1 MPSKLRKAIGAV
13 KDQTSISLAK
23 VVNTNSSNLDVA
35 VLKATTRDK
44 EPIDERYVNEILQ
57 TISSNKLN
65 AAICAHAIAK
75 RIGKTKNWVVVLKSL
90 MLVLRIF
97 QDGDPF
103 FPTEVLHARNR
114 GAKILNLS
122 TFRDVS
128 NSSPSDYTAFVR
140 SFAFYLDERLDCFVT
155 GKLQRRFTYKQRQN
169 SHPRSSRVNQQPVR
183 EMKPPMLL
191 DRISY
196 WQRLLDRAIATKP
209 TGAAKTNQLVLV
221 SLYAV
226 VRESFDL
233 YRDISDGLGLLLDSF
248 FHLQYQSCVNA
259 FQYCVKATRQF
270 EELSSF
276 YDFVKSLGIGRTSE
290 YPSVQKISDELMET
304 LQEFLKDQAS
314 FPSPG
319 KSPSSDSPHLL
330 LLPAPPA
337 KDHSETTERES
348 QAGSRCTS
356 LGDLMSQ
363 TEYVGTISA
372 SFSVGQFSE
381 LSEKECHEQEDMY
394 NVHETGSNH
403 SLPIDQG
410 TNVTI
415 DFVSFDDWPTVEN
428 IQGQQNSEIWNST
441 NGEKDSWELAL
452 VEATAQPV
460 QASQNFAND
469 HPFFDNWVQHDDKQ
483 EQVSQ
488 NGANGLSFVNDWLQE
503 DLRKAQ
509 ASQIG
514 AKDHSY
520 INDWLQE
527 NQQHEQTSGHNV
539 ANVHSY
545 FDDWLQEDKKLEQA
559 SEIVANG
566 HSYFD
571 DWLQEDKKEP
581 EEQQQ
586 NLASNSSNGSK
597 EGWELVLVEAPTQPA
612 QASQLLANGIE
623 PSMANELFDQRPIVP
638 QRQYNPF
645 LEDEKDIAASIATT
659 TNENATFPVE
669 FSMAPTFQAT
679 PTFFAQSPSEMA
691 IPTFQAMPTS
701 ISQNPNGTTAT
712 FHDHEYDPFAP
723 SPTMKANKNI
733 SSDGSVDQQNVSLQ
747 QELWLQNQNK
757 IMARHI
763 L

>member
-1 MPSKLRKAIGAV
+1 MPSKLKKAIGAV
-13 KDQTSISLAK
+13 KEQTSISLAK
-23 VVNTNSSNLDVA
+23 VVNTNSSNLDVV
-35 VLKATTRDK
+35 VLKATSRDK
-44 EPIDERYVNEILQ
+44 EPIDERYVNEILE

-75 RIGKTKNWVVVLKSL
+75 RIGKTKNWVVALKSL

-122 TFRDVS
+122 TVRDVS
-128 NSSPSDYTAFVR
+128 NSSPSDYTDFVR

-155 GKLQRRFTYKQRQN
+155 GKLQRRFTYKQRQS
-169 SHPRSSRVNQQPVR
+169 SHPRSRRVNQQPVR

-209 TGAAKTNQLVLV
+209 TGAAKKNRLVMV

-226 VRESFDL
+226 VRETFDL
-233 YRDISDGLGLLLDSF
+233 YRDISDGLGILLDSF
-248 FHLQYQSCVNA
+248 FHLQYQSCANA

-290 YPSVQKISDELMET
+290 YPSVQKISEELMET

-314 FPSPG
+314 FPSSG
-319 KSPSSDSPHLL
+319 KSPSSNSPHLL

-337 KDHSETTERES
+337 KDHSETTESES
-348 QAGSRCTS
+348 QACSRCTS
-356 LGDLMSQ
+356 LEDLMCQ
-363 TEYVGTISA
+363 TESGEPISP
-372 SFSVGQFSE
+372 SFSVGHFSE
-381 LSEKECHEQEDMY
+381 LSEKQCHEQEDMY

-403 SLPIDQG
+403 SIPIDQG

-415 DFVSFDDWPTVEN
+415 DFVSFDAWPTVDE
-428 IQGQQNSEIWNST
+428 IQGQQNSAISNST
-441 NGEKDSWELAL
+441 NGEKDCWELVL
-452 VEATAQPV
+452 LEAPAQPV

-469 HPFFDNWVQHDDKQ
+469 HPFFDNWVQQDHKQ
-483 EQVSQ
+483 ERASH
-488 NGANGLSFVNDWLQE
+488 NGANGLSFVNNWLQE
-503 DLRKAQ
+503 DLRKEKP
-509 ASQIG
+509 SQIG
-514 AKDHSY
+514 AKGHSD
-520 INDWLQE
+520 INDWLEE
-527 NQQHEQTSGHNV
+527 NQQHAQTSDHN
-539 ANVHSY
+539 
-545 FDDWLQEDKKLEQA
+545 
-559 SEIVANG
+559 
-566 HSYFD
+566 
-571 DWLQEDKKEP
+571 EDKKEP

-586 NLASNSSNGSK
+586 NSASNLCIGGK
-597 EGWELVLVEAPTQPA
+597 EGWELVLVEAVTQPA
-612 QASQLLANGIE
+612 QASQHSANGIE
-623 PSMANELFDQRPIVP
+623 PSMANGLFDQRPIVP

-645 LEDEKDIAASIATT
+645 LEDETDISASIATT
-659 TNENATFPVE
+659 TKEIAAFPDE
-669 FSMAPTFQAT
+669 FSMAPTFKAR

-691 IPTFQAMPTS
+691 TPTFPAMPTS
-701 ISQNPNGTTAT
+701 ISQNPNGTTEA
-712 FHDHEYDPFAP
+712 FQDHEYDPFAP
-723 SPTMKANKNI
+723 WPTMKANNNV
-733 SSDGSVDQQNVSLQ
+733 SSDGSVDQQNVLLQ